1 MIAHRLLSNADL
13 NALYDCFL
21 IAFSDYAVDMRM
33 PLEHFQQRLTRDGIC
48 LDISAGAFD
57 SDRMIGFCLNALG
70 DWRGK
75 STAYD
80 GGSAIVPAYRGRGIA
95 TEMFAFLEPK
105 LKELG
110 VAQYLLEVLTSNVPA
125 ATLYRK
131 IGFVETR
138 RLAVFRSRPQKGT
151 EGTERS
157 IVIQSL
163 ERPDWALFQTFW
175 DGYPAWQNS
184 IAAVERAI
192 GDRNIVG
199 AYVDDEC
206 VGYGIVFTPTMNL
219 MQLAVSP
226 QHRRQGIGSSIL
238 ASLEASAEAGIEAG
252 QRLKIN
258 NIDKDQNA
266 TLAFYEANGYK
277 QVLEQYEMMKTLK

>member
-80 GGSAIVPAYRGRGIA
+80 GGSAIIPAYRGRGIA

-138 RLAVFRSRPQKGT
+138 RLAVFRSATPKGT
-151 EGTERS
+151 KGTERS

-175 DGYPAWQNS
+175 DGHPSWQNS
-184 IAAVERAI
+184 IDAVERVI
-192 GDRNIVG
+192 GDSVIVG

-206 VGYGIVFTPTMNL
+206 VGYGAAFVPAMSL

-226 QHRRQGIGSSIL
+226 RHRRRGVGSTIL
-238 ASLEASAEAGIEAG
+238 ASLETS
-252 QRLKIN
+252 QPLKIN
-258 NIDKDQNA
+258 NIDEA
-266 TLAFYEANGYK
+266 LTGTLAFYEANGYK
-277 QVLEQYEMMKTLK
+277 QVLAQYEMVKTL